1 MLFSA
6 LCTTSFD
13 ARADD
18 PRDLAA
24 ESSRERIEQWRR
36 EQNQRAAVLSAPTR
50 IEKNVPISGESPC
63 FHISRFELTINDWD
77 VGGYEWL
84 LRDLGAFKNACFGPV
99 NIELLRANLQARLIE
114 QGLVTSSVEA
124 RPQSLAGGTL
134 SFELKLGRVE
144 TVVFAAPEGAPIN
157 TPSHRAVALKAGS
170 VLNLRD
176 IEQALENLSRL
187 PSQAPQFR
195 IEPGTQPDSSRIV
208 IATAGGRRWR
218 GNLTFETTETSD
230 YGPLVTN
237 AGFSFDAP
245 LNMSDQLSVSLSGSM
260 HHHGT
265 ERPTQTSMLVNYSVP
280 LGAHLASVNL
290 SRSDHKRSIQGGVS
304 QFTESGSDTQLQARW
319 QWTAW
324 RSQEARLSVWT
335 GVTAKRSRAY
345 IEDTELLLRRRNSS
359 SFEAGGALYW
369 KHPCGDAT
377 VDAEMSRT
385 QRLSRDLAFESELT
399 ALPES
404 WRTQVQWGCRLSGHS
419 RANLSANPSPGQ
431 ATEEGDGPVAQ
442 PQPQPQ
448 PQPAPWRWEGRAWAQ
463 GSRHPAGSAD
473 LTAIGSKWTVRGHE
487 PRQSLSGQGA
497 VVLRQE
503 LVAPAVALGTTAG
516 FRAFVGI
523 DYGRIHQT
531 REGNTNRRELAGLA
545 LGLRW
550 QWAASAGELTAARP
564 ILKSDESATT
574 VAYGNLSFSF

>member
-1 MLFSA
+1 MSA
-6 LCTTSFD
+6 VCAL
-13 ARADD
+13 AQEA
-18 PRDLAA
+18 RDLSGEAN
-24 ESSRERIEQWRR
+24 RERTEQRRR
-36 EQNQRAAVLSAPTR
+36 EQNQNAAVLSAPVR
-50 IEKNVPISGESPC
+50 SSKQVPVSGEFPC
-63 FHISRFELTINDWD
+63 FFINRFELTIIHWE

-84 LRDLGAFKNACFGPV
+84 LRDLGAFKTACFGPINV
-99 NIELLRANLQARLIE
+99 EALRTNLQASLADR
-114 QGLVTSSVEA
+114 GFVTSSIEA
-124 RPQSLAGGTL
+124 PEQSLADGTL
-134 SFELKLGRVE
+134 SFELKLGRIE
-144 TVVFAAPEGAPIN
+144 AVVFAVPDGSPIN
-157 TPSHRAVALKAGS
+157 TPSPRALALKPGS

-195 IEPGTQPDSSRIV
+195 IEPGAQPNTSRVV

-218 GNLTFETTETSD
+218 GVLGFESTETTD
-230 YGPLVTN
+230 YGPLATN
-237 AGFSFDAP
+237 IGLTFDAP
-245 LNMSDQLSVSLSGSM
+245 FNTSDQLSVSMSGSM

-265 ERPTQTSMLVNYSVP
+265 DRPTQTSLFVNYSVP
-280 LGAHLASVNL
+280 LGAHLMSANI

-324 RSQEARLSVWT
+324 RNQQARFSVWT
-335 GVTAKRSRAY
+335 GVSAKRSRAY

-359 SFEAGGALYW
+359 SAEMGGTLYW
-369 KHPCGDAT
+369 RHACGDAT

-404 WRTQVQWGCRLSGHS
+404 WRTQLQWGCRFGGSVS
-419 RANLSANPSPGQ
+419 AIQSTSPRASVGSDVNDSLAAQ
-431 ATEEGDGPVAQ
+431 QQ
-442 PQPQPQ
+442 PQT
-448 PQPAPWRWEGRAWAQ
+448 APWSWEGRAWAQ

-473 LTAIGSKWTVRGHE
+473 LTAVGSKWTVRGYE
-487 PRQSLSGQGA
+487 ARQSLSGQGA

-503 LVAPAVALGTTAG
+503 LVAPALALGTTAG
-516 FRAFVGI
+516 LRAFVGL
-523 DYGRIHQT
+523 DYGRIHQPQ
-531 REGNTNRRELAGLA
+531 EGITSRRELAGLA
-545 LGLRW
+545 MGLRW